1 MSIGVNK
8 TRWIPYRFFFSVFF
22 FKGKQ
27 HKNEDKRNLWT
38 PTRFSSIVF
47 ALNGIKI
54 ISSHARQNKQIA
66 FLGSVFP
73 PSWRKCF
80 GFGWQKIPSREKTL
94 NRLPLSWG
102 EYIFYSD
109 RLQDTWVWGDEKL
122 EDGATLSSTRGYV
135 QILGRRR
142 DLTITFLSCL
152 SQYIVYQCAKI

>member
-8 TRWIPYRFFFSVFF
+8 TRWIPYRFFFLFFF

-66 FLGSVFP
+66 FLGSVFYL
-73 PSWRKCF
+73 SWRKCF
-80 GFGWQKIPSREKTL
+80 GFGWQKIPSWEKTL

-109 RLQDTWVWGDEKL
+109 RLQDTSVSGREAGGWRD
-122 EDGATLSSTRGYV
+122 TLIDKGV
-135 QILGRRR
+135 PL
-142 DLTITFLSCL
+142 LFFHVFLSISFTSVRKYKVPC
-152 SQYIVYQCAKI
+152 